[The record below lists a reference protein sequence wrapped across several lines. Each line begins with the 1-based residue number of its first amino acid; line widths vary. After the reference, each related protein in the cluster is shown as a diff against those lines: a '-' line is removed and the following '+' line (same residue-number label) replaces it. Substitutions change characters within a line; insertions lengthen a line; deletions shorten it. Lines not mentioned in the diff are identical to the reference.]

1 MPTTIRL
8 RHSISLH
15 RNALIT
21 LPNVRSVTSGI
32 PLPRKSRLARTTS
45 VAPMIDVTN
54 PHFLHLLRLISSSH
68 TLYSEM
74 VHANAIIKNAPSPS
88 SPASLYRFIGDPHPD
103 TVVQL
108 GGSDPEQM
116 ARAAKIV
123 EQVGFGEVNV
133 NVGCPSDRVQ
143 HGCFGV
149 VLMKTPD
156 RVASILDAM
165 HAHGVHI
172 PVTVKC
178 RIGVDDLDSY
188 EYLCHFLSTLL
199 RSSLP
204 PTHVIVHARKA
215 WLHGLSPKQ
224 NRTVPP
230 LDYERVWRLAK
241 EFHGLVVTA
250 NGGFDTVEKVR
261 SGLERCDGIMIGRKV
276 MDEPMFL
283 QTLDRE
289 LHNIPPT
296 ALRPISEI
304 IDRYVGL
311 CITISTHAFSTHNPA
326 YNATIYYAPS
336 QRHTPSLSLLL
347 KPLSMLRTGGAGRR
361 FRRCL
366 GEAMVEGKRNEW
378 ALRKVVEVALE
389 KAEEMGAMDMAEG
402 VETEEDV
409 AEEVKEAVV
418 A

>member
-143 HGCFGV
+143 VRGSAHLLPYQYILASMERTAAFRAQHGCFGV

-188 EYLCHFLSTLL
+188 EYLCHFVRHLIPVLPIKFRIRKPSSTKHFSSIPTQLSTLL

-261 SGLERCDGIMIGRKV
+261 SGLERCDGIMIGRKGR
-276 MDEPMFL
+276 L
-283 QTLDRE
+283 
-289 LHNIPPT
+289 
-296 ALRPISEI
+296 LRWWSFEEK
-304 IDRYVGL
+304 G
-311 CITISTHAFSTHNPA
+311 
-326 YNATIYYAPS
+326 
-336 QRHTPSLSLLL
+336 
-347 KPLSMLRTGGAGRR
+347 MGMGR
-361 FRRCL
+361 
-366 GEAMVEGKRNEW
+366 
-378 ALRKVVEVALE
+378 
-389 KAEEMGAMDMAEG
+389 
-402 VETEEDV
+402 
-409 AEEVKEAVV
+409 
-418 A
+418 